1 MTTSVLTATP
11 TPATRPVPWRRLGW
25 VAWRRYRS
33 TALSLA
39 GLVGVLAVLLLLR
52 GHQMRDAYAT
62 VQACTPR
69 ASASCRFAFERFHET
84 YANTGPLAALF
95 LWLPAVIGAFAGAPL
110 LGRELESG
118 TFRFAWTQGAGRTR
132 WVIGLIVTGVLGVAV
147 LSAGFGL
154 LVDWYQQALFASGIQ
169 QRLHNSVFPVTGVA
183 VVGWGV
189 AAFSLGVFLGLLTR
203 RVLAALAVT
212 LAAWT
217 GLAFLAASVL
227 RDRYAAPLVAS
238 SLQLSPG
245 DLPID
250 QWWTKG
256 GVRATD
262 AQINVV
268 LQAIGMQSDGTGNFT
283 VGPGSG
289 TVDPIE
295 YLTQH
300 GFTQL
305 TSYQPDSRYWT
316 FQWIE
321 LGWLT
326 VLSLLLLGASI
337 WLIRRRPA

>member
-1 MTTSVLTATP
+1 
-11 TPATRPVPWRRLGW
+11 
-25 VAWRRYRS
+25 
-33 TALSLA
+33 
-39 GLVGVLAVLLLLR
+39 
-52 GHQMRDAYAT
+52 
-62 VQACTPR
+62 
-69 ASASCRFAFERFHET
+69 
-84 YANTGPLAALF
+84 
-95 LWLPAVIGAFAGAPL
+95 
-110 LGRELESG
+110 
-118 TFRFAWTQGAGRTR
+118 
-132 WVIGLIVTGVLGVAV
+132 
-147 LSAGFGL
+147 
-154 LVDWYQQALFASGIQ
+154 
-169 QRLHNSVFPVTGVA
+169 
-183 VVGWGV
+183 
-189 AAFSLGVFLGLLTR
+189 
-203 RVLAALAVT
+203 
-212 LAAWT
+212 
-217 GLAFLAASVL
+217 
-227 RDRYAAPLVAS
+227 VAS